1 MSGTGNDTNAR
12 GNATG
17 KDTLY
22 RQDEPVTDFVFDERV
37 AAVFTDMI
45 NRSVPGYGTI
55 ISMIGTL
62 AERYAQPDSLCYDL
76 GCSLGGAT
84 LAMRRHITAPGCS
97 IVAIDNSP
105 AMIARCGEILA
116 RETAG
121 APVALQCA
129 DILAS
134 EIRNASFVVLNFTLQ
149 FVAPDLR
156 AALIRRIHAGMKPG
170 GMLVLSEKI
179 HFDDAELNALFIDL
193 HHRFKEQ
200 NGYSQT
206 ELSRKRAA
214 IENVLVPETLRAHEA
229 RIRDAG
235 FASFA
240 VWFQCFNFA
249 SMVAVKGAA

>member
-1 MSGTGNDTNAR
+1 MAES
-12 GNATG
+12 G

-22 RQDEPVTDFVFDERV
+22 RQSGPVTDFVFDDRV

-55 ISMIGTL
+55 LAMIGTL
-62 AERYAQPDSLCYDL
+62 AERYAQPDSRCYDL

-84 LAMRRHITAPGCS
+84 LAMRRQIRAADCS

-105 AMIARCGEILA
+105 AMIERCRDIL
-116 RETAG
+116 ESEPG
-121 APVALQCA
+121 AVPVTLQCA
-129 DILAS
+129 DICEA
-134 EIRNASFVVLNFTLQ
+134 EIRDASFVVLNFTLQ
-149 FVAPDLR
+149 FVPPAAR
-156 AALIRRIHAGMKPG
+156 AALIGRIYAGMKPG

-179 HFDDAELNALFIDL
+179 HFEDAALNALFIDL

-200 NGYSQT
+200 NGYTQT
-206 ELSRKRAA
+206 EISRKRAA

-229 RIRDAG
+229 RIRGAG
-235 FASFA
+235 FGSFA

-249 SMVAVKGAA
+249 SMVAVKGSV